1 MGFLSMEPSKK
12 SSKYIIFSARRV
24 SHCQDESRLNAK
36 ALVNCACVVGLYSQ
50 SNTFAI
56 CVKHTK
62 IWLYYGMFSIAELY
76 DVGLEEGSLLCK
88 LHAHQHYVYG
98 PQGSIRNFRGNIKWA
113 LASILFDPHERAFV

>member
-62 IWLYYGMFSIAELY
+62 NMA
-76 DVGLEEGSLLCK
+76 LLW
-88 LHAHQHYVYG
+88 YVQY
-98 PQGSIRNFRGNIKWA
+98 
-113 LASILFDPHERAFV
+113 H